1 MGQVRDQ
8 PTTGATD
15 THIYV
20 TENSKSPLFSTKIKM
35 GETLLI
41 GNSSSDTMALL
52 NHFPE
57 N

>member
-8 PTTGATD
+8 ITMGTTD

-20 TENSKSPLFSTKIKM
+20 IENSMSPLLRTKINM
-35 GETLLI
+35 EETLFI
-41 GNSSSDTMALL
+41 GTSSSDTKAFM

>member
-8 PTTGATD
+8 GTTGATD

-20 TENSKSPLFSTKIKM
+20 TENSKSLLFSTKINM
-35 GETLLI
+35 GETLPI
-41 GNSSSDTMALL
+41 GNSSSDTIALL

>member
-1 MGQVRDQ
+1 MEQVRDQ

-20 TENSKSPLFSTKIKM
+20 TENSNSPLFSTKIKM

>member
-1 MGQVRDQ
+1 MVQVRDQ
-8 PTTGATD
+8 LTMGATD

-20 TENSKSPLFSTKIKM
+20 IENSMSPLFRTKINM
-35 GETLLI
+35 GETLFI
-41 GNSSSDTMALL
+41 GTSSSDTKAFM